1 MEAVINYSV
10 INHWQSSIDQ
20 TLLREFDDTASE
32 DIKLSD
38 FVGWLEKI
46 GSSSSPDL
54 CWRTGLNYD
63 FNLRGP
69 IGAAI
74 LGATT
79 LGNALK
85 RLTDFFPLIQDGSV
99 LSLDIGPKWSSLSY
113 KILDTNIWPRHH
125 DALYSLGIYAA
136 LLKAAAP
143 EAWFD
148 VDIVFEAPAHM
159 FGADLSKIVRANC
172 RFEGDSNSLFF
183 PTDILDR
190 PLALAPSVESAALQK
205 LYGKLSKKR
214 KTTPFNIQVRT
225 LIMKVLE
232 TGKVNQEDI
241 AADLCVTS
249 RTLRRKLTAEGFS
262 FQKILDECRMQIV
275 VLEFKSK
282 SKISLSELAFKLGYS
297 EHSTFS
303 RAFARWA
310 GQAPQ
315 DFRKRMLSAA

>member
-1 MEAVINYSV
+1 MDAVINYSV
-10 INHWQSSIDQ
+10 INHWQSSIDNSFLPE
-20 TLLREFDDTASE
+20 THDYNSK

-38 FVGWLEKI
+38 FVVWLEKI

-54 CWRTGLNYD
+54 CWKTGLNYD

-69 IGAAI
+69 IGEAI
-74 LGATT
+74 LGAKT
-79 LGNALK
+79 LGGALK

-99 LSLDIGPKWSSLSY
+99 LSLDIGPEWTSLSY

-125 DALYSLGIYAA
+125 DALYSLGIYAT

-143 EAWFD
+143 DAWYD

-159 FGADLSKIVRANC
+159 FNGDLSNIVNADC

-183 PTDILDR
+183 PTEILDR
-190 PLALAPSVESAALQK
+190 PLGLAPSIDASLLKE
-205 LYGKLSKKR
+205 LYSRVSKKR
-214 KTTPFNIQVRT
+214 KSTPFNVQVRT
-225 LIMKVLE
+225 IIMKMLE
-232 TGKVNQEDI
+232 RGKVSQEDI
-241 AADLCVTS
+241 ASDLCVTS
-249 RTLRRKLTAEGFS
+249 RTLRRKLTAEGYS
-262 FQKILDECRMQIV
+262 FQKILDDCRMQIV
-275 VLEFKSK
+275 ILEFKSK
-282 SKISLSELAFKLGYS
+282 SRISLSELAFKLGYS

-315 DFRKRMLSAA
+315 EYRKRMLAAA